1 LPLSLRH
8 IGIRADDFNLVPE
21 FLNQRPGERRGG
33 YKGSKPRS
41 KCHPRD
47 RCFEPAVFPRPMD
60 ALEAHRVRP
69 YTGSMHVHAHGAGGP
84 TRVLKI
90 SLAVT
95 LGYIVLLV
103 VAGMRAHSLA
113 LLSEAGHNLSDFLA
127 LLLSLVAVYFQT
139 RPANST
145 KTYGYHRA
153 GVLAALVNA
162 TSLVAVSF
170 FIFYE
175 AFRRLQHPEHV
186 QATVMMW
193 VAAAGVVMNGVIA
206 LLLYRSSRGF
216 GGDVNIRSALL
227 HEVGDT
233 LSTAAVIAGGWAI
246 LVTRNY
252 WIDSA
257 LSFGIAVLILW
268 SGFGIVRETLNILL
282 EGTPR
287 GMKLEKI
294 ESAIRS
300 VGGVND
306 VHDLHVWSIGSET
319 HALSCH
325 ISIADI
331 PPSVSERILRDVKDR
346 LLHDFRID
354 HTTIQ
359 FEHAICE
366 VAHGC
371 VIPVSESEEHHHHHS
386 H

>member
-1 LPLSLRH
+1 
-8 IGIRADDFNLVPE
+8 
-21 FLNQRPGERRGG
+21 
-33 YKGSKPRS
+33 
-41 KCHPRD
+41 
-47 RCFEPAVFPRPMD
+47 
-60 ALEAHRVRP
+60 
-69 YTGSMHVHAHGAGGP
+69 MHVHAHGAGSP
-84 TRVLKI
+84 TKVLKI
-90 SLAVT
+90 SLGVT
-95 LGYIVLLV
+95 LAYIVLLV
-103 VAGMRAHSLA
+103 VAGVRSHSLA

-139 RPANST
+139 RPASST
-145 KTYGYHRA
+145 KTYGYQRA

-162 TSLVAVSF
+162 SSLVIVSF

-175 AFRRLQHPEHV
+175 AVRRLQHPEHV
-186 QATVMMW
+186 QASLMMW
-193 VAAAGVVMNGVIA
+193 VAAAGVVMNGAIA
-206 LLLYRSSRGF
+206 LLLYRS

-227 HEVGDT
+227 HELGDT

-246 LVTRNY
+246 LVTGNY

-257 LSFGIAVLILW
+257 LSIGIGALILW

-294 ESAIRS
+294 ELAIRAIE
-300 VGGVND
+300 GVND

-331 PPSVSERILRDVKDR
+331 PPSMSERILRDVKEC

-359 FEHAICE
+359 FEHVVCE

-371 VIPVSESEEHHHHHS
+371 VIPVVESGEEHHHHS
-386 H
+386 HEH

>member
-1 LPLSLRH
+1 
-8 IGIRADDFNLVPE
+8 
-21 FLNQRPGERRGG
+21 
-33 YKGSKPRS
+33 
-41 KCHPRD
+41 
-47 RCFEPAVFPRPMD
+47 
-60 ALEAHRVRP
+60 
-69 YTGSMHVHAHGAGGP
+69 MHVHSHGAGGT

-103 VAGMRAHSLA
+103 VAGIRAHSLA

-127 LLLSLVAVYFQT
+127 LLLSLVAVYFQS
-139 RPANST
+139 RPASST

-162 TSLVAVSF
+162 SSLVAVSF

-175 AFRRLQHPEHV
+175 AFRRLQHPEPV
-186 QATVMMW
+186 RATLMMW
-193 VAAAGVVMNGVIA
+193 VAGAGVVMNGVITA
-206 LLLYRSSRGF
+206 LLYRSSRSGS
-216 GGDVNIRSALL
+216 GADVNIRSALL

-246 LVTRNY
+246 LSTGQY

-257 LSFGIAVLILW
+257 LSFGIGVLILW

-287 GMKLEKI
+287 GMQLEKI
-294 ESAIRS
+294 SAAICS
-300 VGGVND
+300 VEGVND
-306 VHDLHVWSIGSET
+306 VHDLHVWSIGSES

-325 ISIADI
+325 VSIADI

-346 LLHDFRID
+346 LTHDFRIV

-371 VIPVSESEEHHHHHS
+371 VIPVSESEEHHHHS